1 MLYIRSVSCH
11 SINPF
16 KVSYF
21 LSFSAFQ
28 QYYVTVTLCVKC
40 PNKEFSLVRIFPPS
54 EHRKIWTRKTPYL
67 DTFHTVLEQNIV
79 SDSNDVEHWPG
90 VVEELQV
97 CFLIC

>member
-28 QYYVTVTLCVKC
+28 QYYVTVTLVRIYM
-40 PNKEFSLVRIFPPS
+40 VRIFPHS